1 MLSEKKR
8 QQQPPAQAGRWDVP
22 AGRRQRCKRRE
33 IKESR

>member
-8 QQQPPAQAGRWDVP
+8 QQWPPAQAGRWDML

-33 IKESR
+33 IKQSR